1 MRTLCLPADSASI
14 AQAAQLLRAGEIV
27 GFPTETVYGLGANA
41 LSDPAVRKI
50 FAAKERPAD
59 NPLIVHI
66 AALADMEP
74 LCHIN
79 DMARRLAAAFWPGP
93 LTMILPKKDIV
104 PAVVTAG
111 LDSVAIRMPSHP
123 VARALIEACGLP
135 IAAPSGNRSGRPSP
149 TLAAHML
156 EDMDGRIPLILDGGA
171 CDVGVEST
179 VVALTGDIATVL
191 RPGGITP
198 DMLAGVLGQVQV
210 ADSVMRPLK
219 EGEAAPSPGMK
230 HKHYAPRAR
239 MTLYE
244 GAAEAVAA
252 RIRSEY
258 DALPDTERALILAA
272 SEHLPLYGNR
282 RTADL
287 GPDEASAAH
296 RVCRYGGKH
305 DRLAAPRGQHE
316 QRPIHALPFVFDG
329 SAGLL
334 LIGPQLHQNAP
345 GVQLCAAAGA
355 AGAFSGSRNCLT
367 SFVWYSRPSLPV

>member
-1 MRTLCLPADSASI
+1 MKTEIYLPTTENLEICAE
-14 AQAAQLLRAGEIV
+14 LLRSGELV
-27 GFPTETVYGLGANA
+27 AFPTETVYGLGANA
-41 LSDPAVRKI
+41 LCDPAVRKI

-244 GAAEAVAA
+244 GAVAA

-296 RVCRYGGKH
+296 RVFALLRQADD
-305 DRLAAPRGQHE
+305 DRITRVFSETYPESGVGLAVMNRMAR
-316 QRPIHALPFVFDG
+316 
-329 SAGLL
+329 
-334 LIGPQLHQNAP
+334 
-345 GVQLCAAAGA
+345 AAGFDIVQA
-355 AGAFSGSRNCLT
+355 
-367 SFVWYSRPSLPV
+367 

>member
-1 MRTLCLPADSASI
+1 M
-14 AQAAQLLRAGEIV
+14 
-27 GFPTETVYGLGANA
+27 
-41 LSDPAVRKI
+41 
-50 FAAKERPAD
+50 
-59 NPLIVHI
+59 
-66 AALADMEP
+66 
-74 LCHIN
+74 
-79 DMARRLAAAFWPGP
+79 
-93 LTMILPKKDIV
+93 

-149 TLAAHML
+149 TLAVHML
-156 EDMDGRIPLILDGGA
+156 EDMDGRIPLILDGGE

-210 ADSVMRPLK
+210 ADSVMRPLR

-296 RVCRYGGKH
+296 RVFALLRQADDDQITRVFSETYPESGVG
-305 DRLAAPRGQHE
+305 LAVMNRMAR
-316 QRPIHALPFVFDG
+316 
-329 SAGLL
+329 
-334 LIGPQLHQNAP
+334 
-345 GVQLCAAAGA
+345 AAGFDIVQA
-355 AGAFSGSRNCLT
+355 
-367 SFVWYSRPSLPV
+367 